1 MKNLDLQEI
10 REQLDGIDSR
20 LVELFEKRMQLCAD
34 VAEFKIE
41 TGKAVYDG
49 EREKQKLQAVTDI
62 AHGDFNKKG
71 VYELFSQLM
80 SISRKFQYRIQA
92 EHGMNPDTG
101 FSMVDKLKT
110 KGARVVYQGVEGSY
124 QHGAALK
131 FFGEQASMYHVR
143 SFEDAMVEVEEGRA
157 DYAVLPIENSSA
169 GAVSDNYDN
178 LVKHDLYI
186 VAETRLAVNHA
197 LLGLPEAE
205 LGDIRRVYSHPQALM
220 QCSRYLNANRQWCQF
235 NVENTAVAA
244 KKVLEDKDPSQAAVA
259 SQIAGQLYGLK
270 VLESSI
276 NHEKDNT
283 TRFIILSKEP
293 VYTKDASKVSICFEG
308 LHKSGSLYN
317 MLGNFIYNDVN
328 MVMIESRPIE
338 GSSWEYR
345 FFVDVEGSLGDAAIR
360 NALRGIQEEAVS
372 MRVLGNY

>member
-10 REQLDGIDSR
+10 REQLDSIDSR

-244 KKVLEDKDPSQAAVA
+244 KKVLEDKDLSQAAVA

>member
-220 QCSRYLNANRQWCQF
+220 QCSRYLNANRRWCQF